1 MKNPENLIAD
11 KKEQEHLQQALEINK
26 PLAIA
31 YYMKEE
37 LRQIWNQPTKS
48 DANDQLTN
56 WVAKARNSAIKMLI
70 KFAKT
75 LSAHRTG
82 ILSYYDNRISTGPL
96 EGTNNKIKTLQRQSY
111 GFRDKEFFKLKIM
124 AIHHAEYV
132 LIG

>member
-1 MKNPENLIAD
+1 LKNPENLIAD

-82 ILSYYDNRISTGPL
+82 ILSSNMIIASRLG
-96 EGTNNKIKTLQRQSY
+96 R
-111 GFRDKEFFKLKIM
+111 
-124 AIHHAEYV
+124 
-132 LIG
+132 